1 MNLTI
6 MALIVKPFDLHIN
19 SFAVPVFV
27 PVKLALAAHAQVV
40 DVACSSQLPP
50 LTALSSL
57 AVRKFWSSDIL
68 AGGQISEM
76 GLRKVF

>member
-1 MNLTI
+1 

-19 SFAVPVFV
+19 SFAAPVFV
-27 PVKLALAAHAQVV
+27 PVKLALAAHAQIV